1 MLVLFPPP
9 PNSGTLAGTEHL
21 FQGFLCFVS
30 PTAHTLAPLHNVG
43 AIRFLTNP
51 FHCVLLFSAG
61 NNTCCFALFHS
72 WTMILHRPLCV
83 CIHAAFLC
91 VPALLRFFVFMLL
104 LSVRSWSGRFSP
116 PEAPTA
122 LPHCQGV
129 LSRLSLSLSGVQQSR
144 AQQRIP
150 SQCVGLCGQES
161 L

>member
-1 MLVLFPPP
+1 MCAQHTFSLIPLTVSCFFWQA
-9 PNSGTLAGTEHL
+9 TTRALA
-21 FQGFLCFVS
+21 
-30 PTAHTLAPLHNVG
+30 A
-43 AIRFLTNP
+43 
-51 FHCVLLFSAG
+51 LLFCSFPQLDHD
-61 NNTCCFALFHS
+61 FASSL
-72 WTMILHRPLCV
+72 V

-91 VPALLRFFVFMLL
+91 VPALLRFFVFTLL

-161 L
+161 V